1 MLHANDEGALAQPE
15 MRAHQSLP
23 LPSCVSW
30 CWAGKVFEGVVAF
43 GGFVETDFG

>member
-15 MRAHQSLP
+15 MRARQSLP

-30 CWAGKVFEGVVAF
+30 CWAGKVFVE